1 MGILSW
7 LGLAATS
14 SYPNLEALM
23 RELRR
28 ALPDDEPS
36 VLRYIAIVS
45 VLLERVVLADG
56 RVSDREARALRE
68 LFSRIDRLSPRDA
81 ERVLQALAGKVPR
94 ISDDELE
101 LCFRELRALC
111 DREERVSVLRL
122 LVGVAESD
130 GEAAPSELRELERV
144 AEALHVTL
152 DEARRPS
159 A

>member
-1 MGILSW
+1 MGLLSW

-23 RELRR
+23 KELRR

-56 RVSDREARALRE
+56 RVSDREFRALRE
-68 LFSRIDRLSPRDA
+68 LFARIDRLAPRDA

-111 DREERVSVLRL
+111 DREERVGVLRL
-122 LVGVAESD
+122 LVGVAEAD
-130 GEAAPSELRELERV
+130 GEAAPSELRELEQV

-152 DEARRPS
+152 DEARQPP